1 MDKKCLKRYR
11 ANRRELL
18 SLERTLERLYMQ
30 LEDVPEVSGKVSK
43 SSDDFPYIE
52 QHVTVQ
58 MQEPKKASEIKDR
71 IRKKEKRHKALL
83 ADMAEAERIIMKMPE
98 GLSRQIL
105 EQVYLEG
112 MSQQGIADRLNADGV
127 LSPSEYKRSLGM
139 KYISGF
145 KSNPQAKWSA
155 VAVGRILKNPLYI
168 GVMVPVSYTHL
179 TLPTILLV

>member
-18 SLERTLERLYMQ
+18 SLERTLERLYAQ

-98 GLSRQIL
+98 GLNRQIL
-105 EQVYLEG
+105 ELVYLEG
-112 MSQQGIADRLNADGV
+112 MSQQEVGEVVGYTQSMVSKIIKTA
-127 LSPSEYKRSLGM
+127 M
-139 KYISGF
+139 KDS
-145 KSNPQAKWSA
+145 
-155 VAVGRILKNPLYI
+155 
-168 GVMVPVSYTHL
+168 
-179 TLPTILLV
+179 

>member
-1 MDKKCLKRYR
+1 MDKECLKRYR

-18 SLERTLERLYMQ
+18 SLERTLERLYAQ
-30 LEDVPEVSGKVSK
+30 LEDVPDVSGKVSK

-105 EQVYLEG
+105 GQVYLEG
-112 MSQQGIADRLNADGV
+112 MSQQEVGEVVGYTQSMVSKIIKTA
-127 LSPSEYKRSLGM
+127 M
-139 KYISGF
+139 KDS
-145 KSNPQAKWSA
+145 
-155 VAVGRILKNPLYI
+155 
-168 GVMVPVSYTHL
+168 
-179 TLPTILLV
+179 

>member
-1 MDKKCLKRYR
+1 MDKECLKRYR

-18 SLERTLERLYMQ
+18 SLERTLERLYTQ

-98 GLSRQIL
+98 GLSKQIL
-105 EQVYLEG
+105 ELVYLEG
-112 MSQQGIADRLNADGV
+112 MSQQEVGEVVGYTQSMVSKII
-127 LSPSEYKRSLGM
+127 KTTM
-139 KYISGF
+139 KDS
-145 KSNPQAKWSA
+145 
-155 VAVGRILKNPLYI
+155 
-168 GVMVPVSYTHL
+168 
-179 TLPTILLV
+179 

>member
-112 MSQQGIADRLNADGV
+112 MSQQEAGEVVGYTQSMVSKII
-127 LSPSEYKRSLGM
+127 KTTM
-139 KYISGF
+139 KDS
-145 KSNPQAKWSA
+145 
-155 VAVGRILKNPLYI
+155 
-168 GVMVPVSYTHL
+168 
-179 TLPTILLV
+179 

>member
-1 MDKKCLKRYR
+1 MDKECLKRYR

-18 SLERTLERLYMQ
+18 SLERTLERLYAQ
-30 LEDVPEVSGKVSK
+30 LEDVPDVSGKVSK

-83 ADMAEAERIIMKMPE
+83 ADMAETERNIMKMPE

-105 EQVYLEG
+105 ELVYLEG
-112 MSQQGIADRLNADGV
+112 MSQQEVGEVVGYTQARVSQIIRID
-127 LSPSEYKRSLGM
+127 M
-139 KYISGF
+139 KD
-145 KSNPQAKWSA
+145 
-155 VAVGRILKNPLYI
+155 L
-168 GVMVPVSYTHL
+168 
-179 TLPTILLV
+179 

>member
-1 MDKKCLKRYR
+1 MDKECLKRYR
-11 ANRRELL
+11 ANRRELF
-18 SLERTLERLYMQ
+18 SLERTLERLYAQ
-30 LEDVPEVSGKVSK
+30 LEDVPDVSGKVSK

-105 EQVYLEG
+105 ELVYLEG
-112 MSQQGIADRLNADGV
+112 MSQQEVGEVVGYTQSMVSKII
-127 LSPSEYKRSLGM
+127 KITM
-139 KYISGF
+139 KDS
-145 KSNPQAKWSA
+145 
-155 VAVGRILKNPLYI
+155 
-168 GVMVPVSYTHL
+168 
-179 TLPTILLV
+179 

>member
-18 SLERTLERLYMQ
+18 SLERTLERLYAQ
-30 LEDVPEVSGKVSK
+30 LEDVPDVSGKVSK

-105 EQVYLEG
+105 ELVYLEG
-112 MSQQGIADRLNADGV
+112 MSQQEVGEVVGYTQSMVSKIIKTA
-127 LSPSEYKRSLGM
+127 M
-139 KYISGF
+139 KDS
-145 KSNPQAKWSA
+145 
-155 VAVGRILKNPLYI
+155 
-168 GVMVPVSYTHL
+168 
-179 TLPTILLV
+179 

>member
-18 SLERTLERLYMQ
+18 SLERTLERLYAQ

-83 ADMAEAERIIMKMPE
+83 ADMEEAERIIMKMPE

-105 EQVYLEG
+105 ELVYLEG
-112 MSQQGIADRLNADGV
+112 MSQQKVGEVVGYTQSMVSKII
-127 LSPSEYKRSLGM
+127 KTTM
-139 KYISGF
+139 KDS
-145 KSNPQAKWSA
+145 
-155 VAVGRILKNPLYI
+155 
-168 GVMVPVSYTHL
+168 
-179 TLPTILLV
+179 

>member
-18 SLERTLERLYMQ
+18 SLERTLERLYAQ

-58 MQEPKKASEIKDR
+58 MQEPKKASEIKDW
-71 IRKKEKRHKALL
+71 IRKKERRHKALL

-98 GLSRQIL
+98 GLRRQIL
-105 EQVYLEG
+105 ELVYLEG
-112 MSQQGIADRLNADGV
+112 MSQQEVGEVVGYTQSMVSKII
-127 LSPSEYKRSLGM
+127 KTTM
-139 KYISGF
+139 KDS
-145 KSNPQAKWSA
+145 
-155 VAVGRILKNPLYI
+155 
-168 GVMVPVSYTHL
+168 
-179 TLPTILLV
+179 

>member
-1 MDKKCLKRYR
+1 MNEFVEQLALDLPKFMEASGKEKAQTLLQIIGVGNQLTALEQQEK
-11 ANRRELL
+11 ELL
-18 SLERTLERLYMQ
+18 SLERALERLYVQ

-112 MSQQGIADRLNADGV
+112 MSQQEVGEVVGYTQSMVSKIIKTA
-127 LSPSEYKRSLGM
+127 M
-139 KYISGF
+139 KDS
-145 KSNPQAKWSA
+145 
-155 VAVGRILKNPLYI
+155 
-168 GVMVPVSYTHL
+168 
-179 TLPTILLV
+179 

>member
-1 MDKKCLKRYR
+1 MDKECLKRSR
-11 ANRRELL
+11 ANRRELF

-105 EQVYLEG
+105 ELVYLEG
-112 MSQQGIADRLNADGV
+112 MSQQEVGEVVGYTQSMVSKII
-127 LSPSEYKRSLGM
+127 KTTM
-139 KYISGF
+139 KDS
-145 KSNPQAKWSA
+145 
-155 VAVGRILKNPLYI
+155 
-168 GVMVPVSYTHL
+168 
-179 TLPTILLV
+179 

>member
-18 SLERTLERLYMQ
+18 SLERTLERLYAQ

-58 MQEPKKASEIKDR
+58 MQDPKKASEIKDR

-98 GLSRQIL
+98 GLSRRIL
-105 EQVYLEG
+105 EMVYLEG
-112 MSQQGIADRLNADGV
+112 MSQQEVGEVVGYTQSMVSKIIKTA
-127 LSPSEYKRSLGM
+127 M
-139 KYISGF
+139 KDS
-145 KSNPQAKWSA
+145 
-155 VAVGRILKNPLYI
+155 
-168 GVMVPVSYTHL
+168 
-179 TLPTILLV
+179 

>member
-1 MDKKCLKRYR
+1 MDKECLKRYR

-98 GLSRQIL
+98 GLSRRIL
-105 EQVYLEG
+105 EMVYLEG
-112 MSQQGIADRLNADGV
+112 MSQQEVGEVVGYTQSMVSKIIKTA
-127 LSPSEYKRSLGM
+127 M
-139 KYISGF
+139 KDS
-145 KSNPQAKWSA
+145 
-155 VAVGRILKNPLYI
+155 
-168 GVMVPVSYTHL
+168 
-179 TLPTILLV
+179 

>member
-18 SLERTLERLYMQ
+18 SLERTLERLYAQ

-71 IRKKEKRHKALL
+71 IRKKERRHKALL

-105 EQVYLEG
+105 ELVYLEG
-112 MSQQGIADRLNADGV
+112 MSQQEVGEVVGYTQSMVSKII
-127 LSPSEYKRSLGM
+127 KTTM
-139 KYISGF
+139 KDS
-145 KSNPQAKWSA
+145 
-155 VAVGRILKNPLYI
+155 
-168 GVMVPVSYTHL
+168 
-179 TLPTILLV
+179 

>member
-1 MDKKCLKRYR
+1 MDKECLKRYR

-18 SLERTLERLYMQ
+18 SLERTLERLYAQ
-30 LEDVPEVSGKVSK
+30 LEDVPDVSGKVSK

-105 EQVYLEG
+105 ELVYLDG
-112 MSQQGIADRLNADGV
+112 MSQQEVGEVVGYTQSMVSKII
-127 LSPSEYKRSLGM
+127 KTTM
-139 KYISGF
+139 KDS
-145 KSNPQAKWSA
+145 
-155 VAVGRILKNPLYI
+155 
-168 GVMVPVSYTHL
+168 
-179 TLPTILLV
+179 

>member
-18 SLERTLERLYMQ
+18 SLERTLERLYAQ

-112 MSQQGIADRLNADGV
+112 MSQQEVGEVVGYTQSMVSKIIKTA
-127 LSPSEYKRSLGM
+127 M
-139 KYISGF
+139 KDS
-145 KSNPQAKWSA
+145 
-155 VAVGRILKNPLYI
+155 
-168 GVMVPVSYTHL
+168 
-179 TLPTILLV
+179 

>member
-18 SLERTLERLYMQ
+18 SLERTLERLYAQ
-30 LEDVPEVSGKVSK
+30 LEDVPDVSGKVSK

-83 ADMAEAERIIMKMPE
+83 ADMAEAEQIIMKMPE

-105 EQVYLEG
+105 ELVYLEG
-112 MSQQGIADRLNADGV
+112 MSQQEVGEVVGYTQSMVSKII
-127 LSPSEYKRSLGM
+127 KTTM
-139 KYISGF
+139 KDS
-145 KSNPQAKWSA
+145 
-155 VAVGRILKNPLYI
+155 
-168 GVMVPVSYTHL
+168 
-179 TLPTILLV
+179 

>member
-1 MDKKCLKRYR
+1 MDKECLKRYR

-105 EQVYLEG
+105 ELVYLEG
-112 MSQQGIADRLNADGV
+112 MSQQEVGEVVGYTQSMVSKII
-127 LSPSEYKRSLGM
+127 KTTM
-139 KYISGF
+139 KDS
-145 KSNPQAKWSA
+145 
-155 VAVGRILKNPLYI
+155 
-168 GVMVPVSYTHL
+168 
-179 TLPTILLV
+179 

>member
-18 SLERTLERLYMQ
+18 SLERTLERLYAQ

-83 ADMAEAERIIMKMPE
+83 TDMAEAERIIMKMPE

-105 EQVYLEG
+105 ESVYLEG
-112 MSQQGIADRLNADGV
+112 MSQQEVGEVVGYTQSMVSKIIKTA
-127 LSPSEYKRSLGM
+127 M
-139 KYISGF
+139 KDS
-145 KSNPQAKWSA
+145 
-155 VAVGRILKNPLYI
+155 
-168 GVMVPVSYTHL
+168 
-179 TLPTILLV
+179 

>member
-1 MDKKCLKRYR
+1 MDKECLKRYR

-18 SLERTLERLYMQ
+18 SLERTLERLYAQ

-43 SSDDFPYIE
+43 SSDNFPYIE

-105 EQVYLEG
+105 ELVYLEG
-112 MSQQGIADRLNADGV
+112 MSQQEVGEVVGYTQSMVSKII
-127 LSPSEYKRSLGM
+127 KTTM
-139 KYISGF
+139 KDS
-145 KSNPQAKWSA
+145 
-155 VAVGRILKNPLYI
+155 
-168 GVMVPVSYTHL
+168 
-179 TLPTILLV
+179 

>member
-1 MDKKCLKRYR
+1 MDKECLKRYR

-18 SLERTLERLYMQ
+18 SLERTLERLYAQ
-30 LEDVPEVSGKVSK
+30 LEDVPDVSGKVSK

-71 IRKKEKRHKALL
+71 IRKKEKRHKVLL

-105 EQVYLEG
+105 ELVYLEG
-112 MSQQGIADRLNADGV
+112 MSQQEVGEVVGYTQSMVSKII
-127 LSPSEYKRSLGM
+127 KTTM
-139 KYISGF
+139 KDS
-145 KSNPQAKWSA
+145 
-155 VAVGRILKNPLYI
+155 
-168 GVMVPVSYTHL
+168 
-179 TLPTILLV
+179 

>member
-52 QHVTVQ
+52 QHVTVR

-98 GLSRQIL
+98 GLSRRIL
-105 EQVYLEG
+105 EMVYLEG
-112 MSQQGIADRLNADGV
+112 MSQQGVGEVVGYTQARVSQIIRIA
-127 LSPSEYKRSLGM
+127 M
-139 KYISGF
+139 KD
-145 KSNPQAKWSA
+145 
-155 VAVGRILKNPLYI
+155 L
-168 GVMVPVSYTHL
+168 
-179 TLPTILLV
+179 

>member
-18 SLERTLERLYMQ
+18 SLERTLERLYTQ
-30 LEDVPEVSGKVSK
+30 LENVPDVSGKVSK

-71 IRKKEKRHKALL
+71 IWKKEKRHKALL

-105 EQVYLEG
+105 EMVYLEG
-112 MSQQGIADRLNADGV
+112 MSQQEVGEVVGYTQSMVSKII
-127 LSPSEYKRSLGM
+127 KTTM
-139 KYISGF
+139 KDS
-145 KSNPQAKWSA
+145 
-155 VAVGRILKNPLYI
+155 
-168 GVMVPVSYTHL
+168 
-179 TLPTILLV
+179 

>member
-112 MSQQGIADRLNADGV
+112 MSQQEVGELVGYTQSMVSKII
-127 LSPSEYKRSLGM
+127 KTTM
-139 KYISGF
+139 KDS
-145 KSNPQAKWSA
+145 
-155 VAVGRILKNPLYI
+155 
-168 GVMVPVSYTHL
+168 
-179 TLPTILLV
+179 

>member
-1 MDKKCLKRYR
+1 MDKCLKRYR

-18 SLERTLERLYMQ
+18 SLERTLERLYAQ
-30 LEDVPEVSGKVSK
+30 LEDVPDVSGKVSK

-105 EQVYLEG
+105 ELVYLEG
-112 MSQQGIADRLNADGV
+112 MSQQEVGEVVGYTQSMVSKII
-127 LSPSEYKRSLGM
+127 KTTM
-139 KYISGF
+139 KDS
-145 KSNPQAKWSA
+145 
-155 VAVGRILKNPLYI
+155 
-168 GVMVPVSYTHL
+168 
-179 TLPTILLV
+179 

>member
-1 MDKKCLKRYR
+1 MDKECLKRYR

-18 SLERTLERLYMQ
+18 SLERTLERLYAQ
-30 LEDVPEVSGKVSK
+30 LEDVPDVSGKVSK

-112 MSQQGIADRLNADGV
+112 MSQQEVGEVVGYTQSMVSKII
-127 LSPSEYKRSLGM
+127 KTTM
-139 KYISGF
+139 KDS
-145 KSNPQAKWSA
+145 
-155 VAVGRILKNPLYI
+155 
-168 GVMVPVSYTHL
+168 
-179 TLPTILLV
+179 

>member
-18 SLERTLERLYMQ
+18 SLERTLERLYAQ

-71 IRKKEKRHKALL
+71 IRKKEKRHKTLL

-105 EQVYLEG
+105 ELVYLEG
-112 MSQQGIADRLNADGV
+112 MSQQEVGEVVGYTQSMVSKIIKTA
-127 LSPSEYKRSLGM
+127 M
-139 KYISGF
+139 KDS
-145 KSNPQAKWSA
+145 
-155 VAVGRILKNPLYI
+155 
-168 GVMVPVSYTHL
+168 
-179 TLPTILLV
+179 

>member
-1 MDKKCLKRYR
+1 MDKECLKRYR
-11 ANRRELL
+11 ANRRELF

-58 MQEPKKASEIKDR
+58 IQEPKKASEIKDR

-105 EQVYLEG
+105 ELVYLEG
-112 MSQQGIADRLNADGV
+112 MSQQEVGEVVGYTQSMVSKII
-127 LSPSEYKRSLGM
+127 KTTM
-139 KYISGF
+139 KDS
-145 KSNPQAKWSA
+145 
-155 VAVGRILKNPLYI
+155 
-168 GVMVPVSYTHL
+168 
-179 TLPTILLV
+179 

>member
-1 MDKKCLKRYR
+1 MDKECLKRYR
-11 ANRRELL
+11 ANRRELF

-112 MSQQGIADRLNADGV
+112 MSQQEVGEVVGYTQSMVSKII
-127 LSPSEYKRSLGM
+127 KTTM
-139 KYISGF
+139 KDS
-145 KSNPQAKWSA
+145 
-155 VAVGRILKNPLYI
+155 
-168 GVMVPVSYTHL
+168 
-179 TLPTILLV
+179 

>member
-1 MDKKCLKRYR
+1 MDKECLKRYR

-18 SLERTLERLYMQ
+18 SLERTLERLYTQ

-58 MQEPKKASEIKDR
+58 MQDPKKASEIKDR

-98 GLSRQIL
+98 GLSRRIL
-105 EQVYLEG
+105 EMVYLEG
-112 MSQQGIADRLNADGV
+112 MSQQEVGEVVGYTQSMVSKIIKTA
-127 LSPSEYKRSLGM
+127 M
-139 KYISGF
+139 KDS
-145 KSNPQAKWSA
+145 
-155 VAVGRILKNPLYI
+155 
-168 GVMVPVSYTHL
+168 
-179 TLPTILLV
+179 

>member
-1 MDKKCLKRYR
+1 MMRMDKKCLKRYR

-112 MSQQGIADRLNADGV
+112 MSQQEVGEVVGYTQSMVSKII
-127 LSPSEYKRSLGM
+127 KTTM
-139 KYISGF
+139 KDS
-145 KSNPQAKWSA
+145 
-155 VAVGRILKNPLYI
+155 
-168 GVMVPVSYTHL
+168 
-179 TLPTILLV
+179 

>member
-1 MDKKCLKRYR
+1 MDKECLKRYR
-11 ANRRELL
+11 ANRRELF
-18 SLERTLERLYMQ
+18 SLERTLERLYAQ
-30 LEDVPEVSGKVSK
+30 LEDVPDVSGKVSK

-105 EQVYLEG
+105 ELVYLEG
-112 MSQQGIADRLNADGV
+112 MSQQKVGEVVGYTQSMVSKIIKTA
-127 LSPSEYKRSLGM
+127 M
-139 KYISGF
+139 KDS
-145 KSNPQAKWSA
+145 
-155 VAVGRILKNPLYI
+155 
-168 GVMVPVSYTHL
+168 
-179 TLPTILLV
+179 

>member
-1 MDKKCLKRYR
+1 MDKECLKRYR

-18 SLERTLERLYMQ
+18 SLERTLERLYAQ

-52 QHVTVQ
+52 QHVTVR
-58 MQEPKKASEIKDR
+58 MQEPKKASE

-105 EQVYLEG
+105 ELVYLEG
-112 MSQQGIADRLNADGV
+112 MSQQEVGEVVGYTQARVSQIIRIA
-127 LSPSEYKRSLGM
+127 M
-139 KYISGF
+139 KD
-145 KSNPQAKWSA
+145 
-155 VAVGRILKNPLYI
+155 L
-168 GVMVPVSYTHL
+168 
-179 TLPTILLV
+179 

>member
-1 MDKKCLKRYR
+1 MARGVMQMDKECLKRYR

-18 SLERTLERLYMQ
+18 SLERTLERLYAQ
-30 LEDVPEVSGKVSK
+30 LEDVPDVSGKVSK

-71 IRKKEKRHKALL
+71 IWKKERRHKALL

-105 EQVYLEG
+105 ELVYLEG
-112 MSQQGIADRLNADGV
+112 MSQQEVGEVVGYTQSMVSKII
-127 LSPSEYKRSLGM
+127 KTTM
-139 KYISGF
+139 KDS
-145 KSNPQAKWSA
+145 
-155 VAVGRILKNPLYI
+155 
-168 GVMVPVSYTHL
+168 
-179 TLPTILLV
+179 

>member
-1 MDKKCLKRYR
+1 MDKECLKRYR

-18 SLERTLERLYMQ
+18 SLERTLERLYAQ
-30 LEDVPEVSGKVSK
+30 LEDVPDVSGKVSK

-105 EQVYLEG
+105 ELVYLEG
-112 MSQQGIADRLNADGV
+112 MSQQEVG
-127 LSPSEYKRSLGM
+127 E
-139 KYISGF
+139 
-145 KSNPQAKWSA
+145 
-155 VAVGRILKNPLYI
+155 AVGYTQARVSQIIRIAMKDL
-168 GVMVPVSYTHL
+168 
-179 TLPTILLV
+179 